1 MSTRRLSIL
10 SILAFALVA
19 SGAASSVAGEV
30 SFGAKAGL
38 LTSNVTGTPE
48 GWEDAK
54 SYRTTFAGG
63 VVLNYAFNEAFS
75 LEPELLYFSKGFV
88 ANLYEGFVN
97 VDVTARFDYVELPV
111 LAKYTFLPGR
121 KFRPCVFAGPSFI
134 YSIASELELS
144 AGIFSGSADVS
155 SLTHT
160 TDFGAILGAGF
171 GCEAGDGT
179 LTFEVRYQRGFTN
192 VVTTGDFEI
201 NGSTRTIA
209 VDDFKNYGF
218 AFLVGYRL

>member
-1 MSTRRLSIL
+1 
-10 SILAFALVA
+10 
-19 SGAASSVAGEV
+19 
-30 SFGAKAGL
+30 
-38 LTSNVTGTPE
+38 
-48 GWEDAK
+48 
-54 SYRTTFAGG
+54 
-63 VVLNYAFNEAFS
+63 
-75 LEPELLYFSKGFV
+75 
-88 ANLYEGFVN
+88 
-97 VDVTARFDYVELPV
+97 VELPV

>member
-10 SILAFALVA
+10 PILVFAIVA
-19 SGAASSVAGEV
+19 SFAVPSFAGEV
-30 SFGAKAGL
+30 SFGVKAGL
-38 LTSNVTGTPE
+38 LMSNVTGTPE

-54 SYRTTFAGG
+54 SYRTAFAGG
-63 VVLNYAFNEAFS
+63 VVLNYAINEAFS
-75 LEPELLYFSKGFV
+75 LEPELLYFSKGV
-88 ANLYEGFVN
+88 VGNLYEGFVD
-97 VDVTARFDYVELPV
+97 VDVTASFDYMELPV

-121 KFRPCVFAGPSFI
+121 KFRPCVFAGPSFA
-134 YSIASELELS
+134 YSIASELEIS
-144 AGIFSGSADVS
+144 AGILSGSADIS

-160 TDFGAILGAGF
+160 TDFGAVLGAGF
-171 GCEAGDGT
+171 GYETGQGT

-192 VVTTGDFEI
+192 VVTTGDFLI

>member
-1 MSTRRLSIL
+1 MSKRRLSIL
-10 SILAFALVA
+10 VFAIVA
-19 SGAASSVAGEV
+19 LSAASSIAGEISLGV
-30 SFGAKAGL
+30 KAGL

-48 GWEDAK
+48 GWENSK

-88 ANLYEGFVN
+88 SNLYEGFVD
-97 VDVTARFDYVELPV
+97 VDVTASFDYMELPV
-111 LAKYTFLPGR
+111 LAKYTFLPGK
-121 KFRPCVFAGPSFI
+121 KFRPCVFAGPSFA
-134 YSIASELELS
+134 YSIASELEIS
-144 AGIFSGSADVS
+144 AGIASGSADIS

-160 TDFGAILGAGF
+160 TDFGGILGAGF
-171 GCEAGDGT
+171 GCEAGSGL

-192 VVTTGDFEI
+192 VITTGDFLI
-201 NGSTRTIA
+201 NGSTRTIS